1 MAEEQNEAEVSAAV
15 RSGGG
20 MMKMLIFAVV
30 GIIVVVGAQL
40 GTLMLAKSMLPGL
53 IYPEWMMA
61 LAPEPEPEEEAEA
74 EELLPPI
81 YSKLN
86 PSVVVSYQNG
96 DSVRFLQ
103 VTLEAMARDELSID
117 AFQLHSPH
125 IRNNLLLL
133 FASESLEEMSTIEG
147 KERMRQASLE
157 EVNKI
162 LQREDPGTRIEDVY
176 FTAFVVQ

>member
-1 MAEEQNEAEVSAAV
+1 MAEEDNASESETEAK
-15 RSGGG
+15 SGGG
-20 MMKMLIFAVV
+20 MMKMLVFALVGMVV
-30 GIIVVVGAQL
+30 MVGGQI
-40 GTLMLAKSMLPGL
+40 GTLIVAKSMMPDL

-61 LAPEPEPEEEAEA
+61 LAPQPEEG
-74 EELLPPI
+74 EEVPVDAPPI

-103 VTLEAMARDELSID
+103 VTLEAMARDEASID
-117 AFQLHSPH
+117 SFQLHSPH

-133 FASESLEEMSTIEG
+133 FASESLDELSTIEG
-147 KERMRQASLE
+147 KEKMRRASLE
-157 EVNKI
+157 EVNTI
-162 LQREDPGTRIEDVY
+162 LQREDPGAAIEDVY